1 MNVVLNTDEAN
12 AVLTVVTAQILD
24 HAGLSEPGKHLVRD
38 WRRDH
43 APGTTALDGVTERL
57 NVALGNLID
66 ERTTRMMRLRGN
78 VKVRGGS
85 L

>member
-1 MNVVLNTDEAN
+1 MNIVLNTDEAN
-12 AVLTVVTAQILD
+12 VALTVVTAQVLD
-24 HAGLSEPGKHLVRD
+24 HAGLSEPGKRLIRD

-43 APGTTALDGVTERL
+43 APGTTPLDGVTERL

-66 ERTTRMMRLRGN
+66 ERTRRMMRLRGN
-78 VKVRGGS
+78 VKVREGS